1 MASPSTAAV
10 PIDPLL
16 NTPWATYRLWASTAR
31 YQKKEIDKLTNRSL
45 WLACLGAVVAAGAEQ
60 MKSFSSLTAAAQW
73 IGMAAAAAV
82 ALATFLSRQVQGDNR
97 ISIWTRSRTAAE
109 SMKSCIFLFRASAAP
124 FDGPDKAAQIN
135 SRTAKVNADMQGVEP
150 RQPEAELA
158 PDLTPLTVDS
168 YISKRLV
175 EQIDYYRT
183 RAGEHQAE
191 ADRYRSATTVLAGI
205 GVILTVASMVSF
217 LSLWAPVIAT
227 LASSITAHLKNQQ
240 LQMLTATY
248 TKTALQLSSL
258 LDGWRSSG
266 KTDADKAERDAF
278 LQNCEQ
284 TMATENGGWSALWAK
299 A

>member
-1 MASPSTAAV
+1 MASPSTATV
-10 PIDPLL
+10 PMDPLL

-31 YQKKEIDKLTNRSL
+31 YQKKEIDTLTNRSL

-60 MKSFSSLTAAAQW
+60 LKALSGLATAAQW
-73 IGMAAAAAV
+73 LGVAAAAAV
-82 ALATFLSRQVQGDNR
+82 ALATYLSRQVQGDNR
-97 ISIWTRSRTAAE
+97 ISLWTRSRTAAE
-109 SMKSCIFLFRASAAP
+109 SMKSCIYLFRASAAP

-135 SRTAKVNADMQGVEP
+135 SRMAKVNADMQGVEP
-150 RQPEAELA
+150 RPPGAEPA
-158 PDLTPLTVDS
+158 ADLTPLTVDG
-168 YISKRLV
+168 YITKRLV

-183 RAGEHQAE
+183 QAKEHQAE
-191 ADRYRSATTVLAGI
+191 ADRYRSATTVLTGL
-205 GVILTVASMVSF
+205 GVVLTVASMVSV

-227 LASSITAHLKNQQ
+227 LASSITAYVKNQQ

-258 LDGWRSSG
+258 LDGWRASG
-266 KTDADKAERDAF
+266 RTEADKAERDAF

-299 A
+299 S